1 MKFNEFQY
9 PGALCMN
16 IPSSAQFK
24 TLSLPPLSPT
34 PAVDAPQAAPRRDC
48 LAWGLG
54 AAALVG
60 LGLAGCAGAPKPVIS
75 SLQVNATAAADVN
88 PDVRRRASPVTV
100 RLYAMKSAAPFE
112 SADFFSLFDKDT
124 ATLGA
129 DLVQREEMLLKPG
142 EQKAM
147 ALKFGPEVK
156 VIAVMAAFRDLER
169 ARWRAVHTVSVG
181 TATDL
186 AIKLSGT
193 QVVLEATPTPKK

>member
-1 MKFNEFQY
+1 MRTSFRH
-9 PGALCMN
+9 
-16 IPSSAQFK
+16 PSLDQQARRV
-24 TLSLPPLSPT
+24 TPT
-34 PAVDAPQAAPRRDC
+34 QVSREQDAERRQA
-48 LAWGLG
+48 LAWLGWAGLG
-54 AAALVG
+54 MVGAIGSAGLVG
-60 LGLAGCAGAPKPVIS
+60 CSSTPKPVIS
-75 SLQVNATAAADVN
+75 SLQVAVSASADVN

-142 EQKAM
+142 EQKAL

-169 ARWRAVHTVSVG
+169 ARWRAVHTVDVG
-181 TATDL
+181 KATDL
-186 AIKLSGT
+186 AIKLNGT
-193 QVVLEATPTPKK
+193 QVVLEAAPSPKKK